1 MNVQAVPIAEAIKKI
16 PGRVSKAE
24 YEIVFLAE
32 ALPPLGF
39 KSYYVTKLDDVEG
52 YSSAKPS
59 SDKVDE
65 FAVGQ
70 SVEIYSVILEYQ
82 PGN

>member
-1 MNVQAVPIAEAIKKI
+1 MKVQAVPIPEAIKKI
-16 PGRVSKAE
+16 PGRVSQAE

-52 YSSAKPS
+52 YFSAKPS
-59 SDKVDE
+59 SDKVVGLS
-65 FAVGQ
+65 VGQ
-70 SVEIYSVILEYQ
+70 PVEIDSVVLEH
-82 PGN
+82 